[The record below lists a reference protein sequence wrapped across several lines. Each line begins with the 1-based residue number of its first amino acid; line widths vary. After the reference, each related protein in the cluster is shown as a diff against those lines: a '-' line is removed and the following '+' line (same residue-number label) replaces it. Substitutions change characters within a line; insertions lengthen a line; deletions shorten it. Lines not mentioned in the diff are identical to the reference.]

1 MKALIAKNENFETVG
16 FEVTAN
22 GSRIISWGIHP
33 DTAFNF
39 VKEANTKEYI
49 TEIFALV
56 RLQQELHDEENLFRA
71 CFEAI
76 HDSEDLKGFDG
87 AVNFSKNR
95 ERITNLKSQISNII
109 ANIK

>member
-56 RLQQELHDEENLFRA
+56 RHDEENLFRA

-76 HDSEDLKGFDG
+76 RDSEDLKGFDG

-95 ERITNLKSQISNII
+95 ERIASLKSQIANII

>member
-1 MKALIAKNENFETVG
+1 M
-16 FEVTAN
+16 
-22 GSRIISWGIHP
+22 
-33 DTAFNF
+33 
-39 VKEANTKEYI
+39 KEANNKEYI

-95 ERITNLKSQISNII
+95 ERIANLKSQISNII

>member
-22 GSRIISWGIHP
+22 GSRIISWGIYP

-56 RLQQELHDEENLFRA
+56 RLQQELRDEENLFRA

-76 HDSEDLKGFDG
+76 QDSEDLKGFDG
-87 AVNFSKNR
+87 AVNFSKNK
-95 ERITNLKSQISNII
+95 ERIASLKSQIANII

>member
-56 RLQQELHDEENLFRA
+56 RLQQELHD
-71 CFEAI
+71 
-76 HDSEDLKGFDG
+76 SEDLKGFDG

-95 ERITNLKSQISNII
+95 ERIANLKSQISNII